1 MKARRSLLAVSSAL
15 LATLCALATGCF
27 QELDPE
33 AASGG
38 GVGEGGEDV
47 TESPAGLNNWQL
59 CQSPSCDEVSGDIPF
74 LTQTPPIYLPDGG
87 TTTTPCDDVEQAS
100 MAIRQTYCA
109 ACHQS
114 PANQAGLDC
123 VLDDQQLVGRPSQT
137 ALTDAGTPQL
147 LAIAGNPADS
157 WLYVRVA
164 QGLGGVQGGMPPLT
178 MAGYPTIPRPT
189 ASDLSVL
196 YGWLLACFPGADGG
210 GYVVGGGSYAPAPG
224 SDDAGVE
231 AGEGEGGGGD

>member
-1 MKARRSLLAVSSAL
+1 VPTPPRPRSFPAGFLFGTKSSAYQVEGSIDAGGRGRSIWDTFSHTPG
-15 LATLCALATGCF
+15 ATRNGDTG
-27 QELDPE
+27 
-33 AASGG
+33 
-38 GVGEGGEDV
+38 DV
-47 TESPAGLNNWQL
+47 TADHYRHL
-59 CQSPSCDEVSGDIPF
+59 DEDLDLVVELGTPGFCFSVAWPRVQPEGSG
-74 LTQTPPIYLPDGG
+74 
-87 TTTTPCDDVEQAS
+87 
-100 MAIRQTYCA
+100 
-109 ACHQS
+109 